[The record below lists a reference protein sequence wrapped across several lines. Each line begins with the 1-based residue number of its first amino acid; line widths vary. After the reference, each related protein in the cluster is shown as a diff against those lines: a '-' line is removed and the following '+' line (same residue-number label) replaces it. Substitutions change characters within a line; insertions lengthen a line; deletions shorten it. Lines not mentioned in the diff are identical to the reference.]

1 MLWYALAQL
10 FSTFLELMRVVQL
23 SSDEKDLEILIL
35 RQQLDV
41 LVRKNAQVIR
51 PSRLERWSLAV
62 LAVAL
67 KKRSRLTTTQLGNVI
82 RIVKPETVIKWNRQ
96 RPLQSSQQAG
106 GFFRLSSGRSIK
118 RELGALSGWFQYPG
132 WRPM

>member
-51 PSRLERWSLAV
+51 PSRLERWSLAG
-62 LAVAL
+62 LAATL
-67 KKRSRLTTTQLGNVI
+67 KKRGRLTTTQLGNVI
-82 RIVKPETVIKWNRQ
+82 RIVKPETVIKWNRCMSSNVFGQ
-96 RPLQSSQQAG
+96 IAPKNSGEIPLIVYTNGQSCSSDLQA
-106 GFFRLSSGRSIK
+106 
-118 RELGALSGWFQYPG
+118 
-132 WRPM
+132 